1 MSALPLLSTLLL
13 LLLTAPPGQDAAK
26 DVEAAFAAQG
36 LTLDLEHKTLAV
48 PTRICIREDL
58 LEYVLVADFGAAHE
72 SLLATDVSAT
82 LVNAALVTLG
92 VQPGQN
98 VEWVEKDP
106 PPTPEE
112 VRDGVPAWDVVPP
125 RGDELVM
132 YCAWKEDGEV
142 YFFRLED
149 LITNL
154 RTGRSMRRHG
164 WVYLG
169 SRLVK
174 RVCAV
179 PGDVVAMRD
188 RFLSILGVNPK
199 VLAVL
204 AGDEHNYSRT
214 RVDASVHP
222 GFRIPIWQ
230 ITSGGCGAPY
240 YLQDRSVPWVGNVVR
255 FSASSNYCLFDV
267 DGPRVGLTVL
277 GESGEVL
284 DRVEDLAA
292 VRK

>member
-1 MSALPLLSTLLL
+1 MTTLSLLPTLLL
-13 LLLTAPPGQDAAK
+13 LPLVAPPGQDAAK
-26 DVEAAFAAQG
+26 EVEAAFAAQG

-48 PTRICIREDL
+48 PTRVCIREDL

-92 VQPGQN
+92 VQPGEN

-112 VRDGVPAWDVVPP
+112 VRDGAPAWDVVPP
-125 RGDELVM
+125 KGDELLM

-169 SRLVK
+169 SRLV
-174 RVCAV
+174 R
-179 PGDVVAMRD
+179 PEPDEPRE
-188 RFLSILGVNPK
+188 
-199 VLAVL
+199 VLAADL
-204 AGDEHNYSRT
+204 EGNLINLSFFRAGNTLLTAALEDCVHQTIWLPNAALVPPRGTPVTLLFSREPLK
-214 RVDASVHP
+214 RLPEGVEAGLVD
-222 GFRIPIWQ
+222 
-230 ITSGGCGAPY
+230 T
-240 YLQDRSVPWVGNVVR
+240 
-255 FSASSNYCLFDV
+255 
-267 DGPRVGLTVL
+267 
-277 GESGEVL
+277 ES
-284 DRVEDLAA
+284 R
-292 VRK
+292 